1 MGNITRI
8 GPYETSPIFGYSVGY
23 RDDRNTKD
31 IESLLGSKDHALFA
45 KLLGQ
50 LNKTFQSSLSFNIL
64 DSGCGYGYTLKS
76 LADIAASKNIHIH
89 TTGITMQ
96 KDHEV
101 ASKWVDTLI
110 LGSLQNA
117 YSKNLLTSNSF
128 HFIIDICGPAFFFPL
143 ENNEERGQILSIY
156 SNILAKKGLLLL
168 YLLQLNPDNVM
179 LKSRGI
185 TFANDIHAKTI
196 TMLEENGFKVVF
208 NKKEFAL
215 VERK

>member
-1 MGNITRI
+1 MGSVTRI

-31 IESLLGSKDHALFA
+31 IESLLGSKDHALFT

-50 LNKTFQSSLSFNIL
+50 LNRTFHSTLPLKIL

-96 KDHEV
+96 ESHKI
-101 ASKWVDTLI
+101 ASKWIDILI

-117 YSKNLLTSNSF
+117 FTKNLLGLNSF
-128 HFIIDICGPAFFFPL
+128 HFIIDMCGPAFFFPL
-143 ENNEERGQILSIY
+143 ENNEERGQILTIY
-156 SNILAKKGLLLL
+156 SNILTKKGLLLL
-168 YLLQLNPDNVM
+168 YLMQLNPDNAM

-185 TFANDIHAKTI
+185 KYANNIHSKTI
-196 TMLEENGFKVVF
+196 NMLETNGFKIVF
-208 NKKEFAL
+208 NRKEFAL